1 MDDVGDGEATPVG
14 GEITV
19 GETTWTRVDAMGVDV
34 RFEENETVPSP
45 KFQLKNM
52 TVNSDVD
59 EMDLFELMLPVPIS
73 EMLECAK
80 YQASEAGDKYGS
92 HWYKEH
98 IIGFCYVCSE
108 VHCIRGVQIFGPRRT
123 WESDLHQTSEGVFQ
137 KTDKDPWHYTKC
149 GKLRHGKP
157 A

>member
-34 RFEENETVPSP
+34 RFEENETVPPP

-73 EMLECAK
+73 ELLECVK

-98 IIGFCYVCSE
+98 IIGFLLCVFGGSLYKRGTDFWSKE
-108 VHCIRGVQIFGPRRT
+108 DMGIRPAPDFGRCI
-123 WESDLHQTSEGVFQ
+123 S
-137 KTDKDPWHYTKC
+137 KD
-149 GKLRHGKP
+149 R
-157 A
+157 